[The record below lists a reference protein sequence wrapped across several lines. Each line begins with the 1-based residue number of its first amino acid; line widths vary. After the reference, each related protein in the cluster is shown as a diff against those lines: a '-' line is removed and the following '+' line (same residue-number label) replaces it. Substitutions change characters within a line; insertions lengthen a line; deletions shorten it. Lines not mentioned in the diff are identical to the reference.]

1 MNTNENRYNYWQD
14 VWNREFE
21 VEQEELAELAEQIRA
36 EQIDF
41 HNDLLRELA
50 EGEKIVLV

>member
-1 MNTNENRYNYWQD
+1 MDTNSDRYHYWQD

-21 VEQEELAELAEQIRA
+21 AEQEEIAELAEQIRA

-50 EGEKIVLV
+50 EG